1 MKTPQELRLFEINAG
16 VGMRMLEAFDHAIAP
31 GVREQDLLAVMTD
44 TLLREGGEY
53 LISRACVSGPNT
65 NPWNLEAT
73 DREIDPGDLVF
84 VDTDAVG
91 VEGYFIDVS
100 RTFLCGDVEATH
112 AQREAYRAAHDWMQ
126 AAIAELRP
134 GLTMRQYAERVP
146 ALPEKFRPQR
156 YEVLAH
162 QAGLED
168 EGPSVAYA
176 EDPQPNGDRVLKEH
190 SVICLEAYV
199 GEVGARD
206 GVKLEDQLVLT
217 ADGARALIPYPY
229 CDALL

>member
-1 MKTPQELRLFEINAG
+1 
-16 VGMRMLEAFDHAIAP
+16 
-31 GVREQDLLAVMTD
+31 
-44 TLLREGGEY
+44 
-53 LISRACVSGPNT
+53 
-65 NPWNLEAT
+65 
-73 DREIDPGDLVF
+73 
-84 VDTDAVG
+84 
-91 VEGYFIDVS
+91 
-100 RTFLCGDVEATH
+100 
-112 AQREAYRAAHDWMQ
+112 MQ

-134 GLTMRQYAERVP
+134 GLTMREYAERVP
-146 ALPEKFRPQR
+146 ALPEKYRPQR

-217 ADGARALIPYPY
+217 ADGARVLIPYPY
-229 CDALL
+229 CDRLL